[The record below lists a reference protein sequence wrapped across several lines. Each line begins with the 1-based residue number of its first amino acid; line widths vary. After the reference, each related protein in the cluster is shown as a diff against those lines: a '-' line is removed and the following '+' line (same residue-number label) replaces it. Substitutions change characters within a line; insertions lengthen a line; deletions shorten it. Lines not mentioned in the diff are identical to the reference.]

1 MAIEV
6 SSDRKLIEDAK
17 AKLVA
22 KPKASKVT
30 VKSVEPADAVLANEL
45 LARRQELYDAEKRL
59 KAERDEIEAIIK
71 DMIGSADE
79 LTIHGA
85 RVASIA
91 RWRETALI
99 TDVVKAQFPVVEF
112 PELYK
117 KSDKSRLT
125 IH

>member
-1 MAIEV
+1 MTIEI
-6 SSDRKLIEDAK
+6 SGDRSLIEEAK

-22 KPKASKVT
+22 KPKASKST
-30 VKSVEPADAVLANEL
+30 VKVVEPADPVLANEL
-45 LARRQELYDAEKRL
+45 LARRQELYDAERRL

-79 LTIHGA
+79 LHVHGA
-85 RVASIA
+85 KVASIA
-91 RWRETALI
+91 RWRETSLI
-99 TDVVKAQFPVVEF
+99 TDTVKLQFPVAEF

-125 IH
+125 VH